1 MPDTL
6 SGGGSS
12 VSCPYDVAD
21 QNWEGQNRGGWCRNG
36 RHLCLDVLSGST
48 DHPTFAL
55 MCRLYSD
62 GQSVSPIRIFFYNF
76 SSFFYV
82 YLILII
88 KIFKPSCLLLT
99 LKKKKKK
106 ERSPLCW
113 WLFLQFGWL
122 FFSTLFQS
130 NTRLCQEI
138 RCASEQCFSN
148 LHVIWVIWGS
158 H

>member
-1 MPDTL
+1 MVHAKHPKWWWFFSKL
-6 SGGGSS
+6 
-12 VSCPYDVAD
+12 PL
-21 QNWEGQNRGGWCRNG
+21 WRGLPELRGTDERRVCEITWCRNG

-62 GQSVSPIRIFFYNF
+62 GQSVSLIRIFFYNF
-76 SSFFYV
+76 SSFFYA

-88 KIFKPSCLLLT
+88 KIFKPSCLLLK

-106 ERSPLCW
+106 RSPLCW

-122 FFSTLFQS
+122 FFSLLYS
-130 NTRLCQEI
+130 NQ
-138 RCASEQCFSN
+138 A
-148 LHVIWVIWGS
+148 HVNVKR
-158 H
+158 